1 VSRFGVDFSTT
12 RRYVH
17 PQADTIR
24 QAIERARN
32 AQSGAKSAA
41 ANATE
46 ALPPAA
52 AETALPA

>member
-12 RRYVH
+12 RRYGH

-52 AETALPA
+52 ETALPA